1 MNKIIAK
8 ENKQLLAK
16 RRKQLE
22 NLLREAD
29 PLLFDYILEIVA
41 GLTYVNKPNNDS
53 FDYVIQRAFTQA
65 LIQVQYERVTG
76 KNDVLRFK

>member
-8 ENKQLLAK
+8 ENKQLLTK
-16 RRKQLE
+16 KRKQLE

-29 PLLFDYILEIVA
+29 PLLFDYILEIVS
-41 GLTYVNKPNNDS
+41 GLTYVNKPNNDC
-53 FDYVIQRAFTQA
+53 FVYVIQRAFTQA
-65 LIQVQYERVTG
+65 LIQVLYERVTG